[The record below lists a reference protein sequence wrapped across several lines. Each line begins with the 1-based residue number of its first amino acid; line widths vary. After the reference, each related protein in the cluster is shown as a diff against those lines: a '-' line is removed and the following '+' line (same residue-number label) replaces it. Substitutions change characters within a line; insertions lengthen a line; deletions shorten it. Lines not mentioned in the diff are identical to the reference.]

1 MNKKTDSSF
10 EKNFKKLE
18 EIVEKLEDEEISI
31 DQALS
36 LYEEGIKLSKLC
48 IKKLEEARQKVEVL
62 SKDADGNFKLKDF
75 KPGGEQDAE
84 E

>member
-1 MNKKTDSSF
+1 MNKKSDTSF

-48 IKKLEEARQKVEVL
+48 IKKLEDARQKVEIL
-62 SKDADGNFKLKDF
+62 SKDTDGNFKLKDF
-75 KPGGEQDAE
+75 KTGEGQNAE